1 MKVRMKLPTLALY
14 AFLTSL
20 AVGCGKEAAEQKWTP
35 EAAELMLYGT
45 QIPLYPGA
53 VAGDAMGSDL
63 YGDTKADHA
72 KGMAIWFD
80 ADGTFDEL
88 AHWYEARLPEAKQE
102 QTEDGYLVFT
112 LAPQG
117 GADGDMIGVIVE
129 NDGKF
134 RIFERV
140 KANRAVS

>member
-1 MKVRMKLPTLALY
+1 MKVRMKLSSFAVSAL
-14 AFLTSL
+14 LTSL
-20 AVGCGKEAAEQKWTP
+20 AIGCGKEAAEQKWTP
-35 EAAELMLYGT
+35 EAAELMVYAT

-53 VAGDAMGSDL
+53 IAADAMGSDL

-80 ADGTFDEL
+80 ANGTFDEL
-88 AHWYEARLPEAKQE
+88 ADWYEARLPEAKQE
-102 QTEDGYLVFT
+102 QTDDGYLVFT

-117 GADGDMIGVIVE
+117 GAAGDMIGVIIE
-129 NDGKF
+129 DDGKF